1 MIEEWKYLE
10 ARRRVRRIKKFY
22 SHFTMWLVF
31 SVIFIFLNLTNG
43 GPEFWAIFP
52 IMGWGIGVLFHAIS
66 VFGLPGLGHDWEDRL
81 IERELERIDRE
92 EEIRE
97 WREEQQEENPS
108 PSSREYPSEEPALR
122 LPNLPKQNRGEDF
135 V

>member
-1 MIEEWKYLE
+1 MIEGWKYIE
-10 ARRRVRRIKKFY
+10 AKRRVRRIRKFY
-22 SHFTMWLVF
+22 SHFTSWIVF
-31 SVIFIFLNLTNG
+31 SIFFVFLNITTG

-66 VFGLPGLGHDWEDRL
+66 VFGLPGLGKDWEERL

-92 EEIRE
+92 EEIRA
-97 WREEQQEENPS
+97 WKEQDYEDPS
-108 PSSREYPSEEPALR
+108 PSALEYPTEEPSLK
-122 LPNLPKQNRGEDF
+122 LPKLRRQNRGEDF

>member
-1 MIEEWKYLE
+1 MIEGWKYIE
-10 ARRRVRRIKKFY
+10 AKRRVRKIRRFY
-22 SHFTMWLVF
+22 SHFTSWIVF
-31 SVIFIFLNLTNG
+31 SIFFVFLNITTG

-66 VFGLPGLGHDWEDRL
+66 VFGLPGLGRDWEERL

-92 EEIRE
+92 EEIRTWKE
-97 WREEQQEENPS
+97 NEYENPS
-108 PSSREYPSEEPALR
+108 PSTKEYPSEEPTLK
-122 LPNLPKQNRGEDF
+122 LPKLNKRTQGEDF